1 MDKNELYKLLLNKEK
16 EVEANRNK
24 RAIITI
30 FAFSVIYFFIFYFA
44 KKPTGIEIIGV
55 VLGSIFIGS
64 VHFFL
69 NSIVFSTLFRK
80 SEAENK
86 MLESIKER
94 IKEID

>member
-1 MDKNELYKLLLNKEK
+1 MDKNELYKMLLNKEK

-30 FAFSVIYFFIFYFA
+30 LAFSLIYFLLFYFTE
-44 KKPTGIEIIGV
+44 KPTGIEIIGAV
-55 VLGSIFIGS
+55 FGSIFIGGL
-64 VHFFL
+64 HFWL

-94 IKEID
+94 IKELD